1 MSILT
6 PLPVKESVIEIRE
19 FKNRVAI
26 YFTPTEAKNFD
37 NYISHMGINKNYLV
51 DREIEEF
58 VDNKRPVIKADARQL
73 NYEGEKKTVL
83 RTIFISDVIEA
94 ILDIKAKEYSIS
106 RSSFAAQAAIS
117 YIENN

>member
-51 DREIEEF
+51 DRAIEEF

-83 RTIFISDVIEA
+83 RTMQFL
-94 ILDIKAKEYSIS
+94 ILRQRNIQYPVLLLRHRRQLAT
-106 RSSFAAQAAIS
+106 
-117 YIENN
+117 